1 MMFKLCPACRYVNDA
16 DATRCEDCGAPLGPG
31 DAVGPAAATATGA
44 IAEAAPPLVALTLR
58 DMLAPPPANTAPRD
72 GAAAGGS
79 APHRA
84 EPSPAFP
91 PLDEQWLAA
100 DPPPAPSASP
110 APEDPQARTAL
121 AEARAARRAA
131 VRRARLQASAADTG
145 HFVPEVLVL
154 DRDAVARDTLS
165 GLLRL
170 FGFGVIGVAD
180 AGRATLLLTERPF
193 TAVFADIALDGADG
207 GIGIEFCRHLRE
219 GAAPKVLVLV
229 SEPLNAVDRVR
240 AQLLGFDGML
250 PKPARRGDVAGVL
263 DARGVALPCDARRH

>member
-16 DATRCEDCGAPLGPG
+16 DAARCEDCGAALGPG
-31 DAVGPAAATATGA
+31 DPDGPATAT
-44 IAEAAPPLVALTLR
+44 
-58 DMLAPPPANTAPRD
+58 APRAVPRRVEPTPRAVPAPQPVGTARQG
-72 GAAAGGS
+72 GAAMDR
-79 APHRA
+79 PV
-84 EPSPAFP
+84 
-91 PLDEQWLAA
+91 
-100 DPPPAPSASP
+100 
-110 APEDPQARTAL
+110 PEDPQSHAAR

-131 VRRARLQASAADTG
+131 VRLARLQGSAADNG

-180 AGRATLLLTERPF
+180 ANRAALLLAERPF

-207 GIGIEFCRHLRE
+207 GIGIEFCRRLRE
-219 GAAPKVLVLV
+219 AAAPKVLVLV
-229 SEPLNAVDRVR
+229 SAPLKGVDRVR

-250 PKPARRGDVAGVL
+250 PKPARRGDVARVL